1 MCIMRVFLLELV
13 EHDQSVVLSYS
24 AKRIKL
30 EEDDIENENK
40 IYDVPVRQIAR
51 GCFELLNFCVQ
62 DERS

>member
-30 EEDDIENENK
+30 EEDEDENK
-40 IYDVPVRQIAR
+40 IYYVPVRQIAR
-51 GCFELLNFCVQ
+51 GCFEC
-62 DERS
+62 